1 MVAIP
6 PWLTKNSDAELQFSR
21 REQSGSPEASGER
34 LVKTK
39 DDSKSD
45 IPVFCEGG
53 CGEVVGYLTREQT
66 TSEPGRYAR
75 WCPTCKAAKD
85 RVAEAPISFA
95 SADELVELHRPNR
108 NLRWLSFLQ
117 VAILTVIIAG
127 SALIAMGRVMGV
139 YLAVFGTLAWC
150 AVYFGV
156 RKLRE

>member
-6 PWLTKNSDAELQFSR
+6 PWLTKNSDAERPFSR
-21 REQSGSPEASGER
+21 REDSASPEASGER
-34 LVKTK
+34 LVKTN

-66 TSEPGRYAR
+66 TSEPGRFAR
-75 WCPTCKAAKD
+75 WCPACRAAKD
-85 RVAEAPISFA
+85 RVAEAPVSFA

-108 NLRWLSFLQ
+108 NLRWLSLLQ

>member
-6 PWLTKNSDAELQFSR
+6 PWLTKNSDTEGPSSR
-21 REQSGSPEASGER
+21 QEDAGSPEVSGER
-34 LVKTK
+34 LVKP
-39 DDSKSD
+39 DDDFKSD

-66 TSEPGRYAR
+66 TSEPGGDAR
-75 WCPTCKAAKD
+75 WCPACRAAKG
-85 RVAEAPISFA
+85 RVAETRVSFA

-108 NLRWLSFLQ
+108 NLRWLCLLQ
-117 VAILTVIIAG
+117 VAIVTVIIAG
-127 SALIAMGRVMGV
+127 SVLIAMGRVTGV

-150 AVYFGV
+150 AVYFGL